1 MPRIISEIGKKLKRV
16 FLGRIV
22 VHEWGEISRK
32 TPPEITTHFRSVAVK
47 PLRIEPRVSAALFT
61 EWRNTRPKGAGS
73 ILDGYAVNN
82 FKICGFSFTEPRN
95 LGVKRYK
102 FNIKNRARARHA
114 MVRIN
119 RLPFMRHNRV
129 NFLKKPFKMEHS
141 TLLAIYTPI
150 FQEKVTKSALD
161 KASGN
166 LLFWYDNKRVKMG
179 EKYHLLLLRVFGGEK
194 PLKWIWLSADKKI
207 G

>member
-1 MPRIISEIGKKLKRV
+1 MPRLITEIGKKLKRV

-22 VHEWGEISRK
+22 VHEWGALRREVPPK
-32 TPPEITTHFRSVAVK
+32 TSTHFRKVSVK
-47 PLRIEPRVSAALFT
+47 PLRIEPRVGAALFV
-61 EWRNTRPKGAGS
+61 EWKNARAKSAGS
-73 ILDGYAVNN
+73 ILGGDGAKKFRVA
-82 FKICGFSFTEPRN
+82 GFSLGARGN
-95 LGVKRYK
+95 LCVKRYK

-114 MVRIN
+114 MAKIHGIPSMRRNRI
-119 RLPFMRHNRV
+119 
-129 NFLKKPFKMEHS
+129 NFLKSPPKMERS
-141 TLLAIYTPI
+141 TLLAIYSPI
-150 FQEKVTKSALD
+150 FQEKVAKSTLD

-194 PLKWIWLSADKKI
+194 PLKWVWLSADKKI

>member
-1 MPRIISEIGKKLKRV
+1 MPRLLDEIGKKLKRV

-22 VHEWGEISRK
+22 VRGWGELRRE
-32 TPPEITTHFRSVAVK
+32 TTCRTWTHFREVCVK
-47 PLRIEPRVSAALFT
+47 PLRIEPRVKAALFA
-61 EWRNTRPKGAGS
+61 EWRNSRAKSAGS
-73 ILDGYAVNN
+73 ILGGYALKN
-82 FKICGFSFTEPRN
+82 FRVSGFP
-95 LGVKRYK
+95 LGASHELYVKRYK

-114 MVRIN
+114 MTRMNGLPSMRRNRIN
-119 RLPFMRHNRV
+119 FI
-129 NFLKKPFKMEHS
+129 KKPPKMERS
-141 TLLAIYTPI
+141 MLLAIYTPI
-150 FQEKVTKSALD
+150 FQEKVAKSALD

-194 PLKWIWLSADKKI
+194 PLKWVWLPADKKI